1 MGRKRTDQTD
11 RMMVKLNLQPCPRNG
26 ADRPSHPCQHALPN
40 PDPVSHHAHLFCS
53 RSRGIAVELVLSEP
67 GPARSRAIR
76 RVLLCVQGI
85 CGSHRC
91 AHACSC
97 DRVRACA
104 CAIALVGRP
113 DHARGRVQI
122 RHAHAHYL
130 AGDSRKP
137 RLRRPRRKSK
147 SGRETVFQM
156 CVPRP

>member
-1 MGRKRTDQTD
+1 
-11 RMMVKLNLQPCPRNG
+11 MVKVTCSLAPEPALTDPRIPASTPCPILI
-26 ADRPSHPCQHALPN
+26 PSLTTH
-40 PDPVSHHAHLFCS
+40 VHLFFS
-53 RSRGIAVELVLSEP
+53 RSCGIAVELVLSEP

-85 CGSHRC
+85 CDSHRC

-97 DRVRACA
+97 DRARACA